1 MQVSLRFLLKL
12 CNQLVIQLFYLQ
24 NNTKSLFAKLAGN
37 VGVRPWASF
46 LRFNPLSDCRYVMTR
61 HVTQS
66 SYCRY
71 VMTRHV
77 TKSSYC
83 RYVMTRHVTQSSYCQ
98 YVMTRHVTQSSYC
111 QYVVTRHV
119 TQSSYVSMSFRTDEI
134 VTGQANRRMHNPQL
148 DTKPEIQTA
157 FLGAPEMGR
166 PMQPHNLQQP

>member
-46 LRFNPLSDCRYVMTR
+46 LRFNPLSDCRYVMR
-61 HVTQS
+61 
-66 SYCRY
+66 
-71 VMTRHV
+71 RHV

-83 RYVMTRHVTQSSYCQ
+83 RYVMTRHVTQSSY
-98 YVMTRHVTQSSYC
+98 
-111 QYVVTRHV
+111 
-119 TQSSYVSMSFRTDEI
+119 VSMSFRTDEI
-134 VTGQANRRMHNPQL
+134 VTGKANRRMHNPQL